1 MPSCAK
7 NAAKSACAL
16 SSYGCVAKLAI
27 FIGVL
32 YFWQKVMFCI
42 ILPSSCAL
50 FCPVLF
56 SIVENENPIAV
67 FLSVASLHNTWF
79 SPDLL

>member
-1 MPSCAK
+1 MPSSLK
-7 NAAKSACAL
+7 NAAKSAGAL
-16 SSYGCVAKLAI
+16 ISYGFVAKLAV

-50 FCPVLF
+50 FCPVYCK
-56 SIVENENPIAV
+56 IVENENAIAT
-67 FLSVASLHNTWF
+67 FLSAASLQST
-79 SPDLL
+79 